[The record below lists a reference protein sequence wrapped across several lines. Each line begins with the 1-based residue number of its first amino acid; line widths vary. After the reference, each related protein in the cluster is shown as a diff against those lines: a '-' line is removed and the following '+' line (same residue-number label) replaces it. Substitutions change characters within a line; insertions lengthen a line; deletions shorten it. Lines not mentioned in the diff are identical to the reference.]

1 MAGGVSEDVWPVSSK
16 FQGPCSIGKRL
27 PTDAAL
33 YPRRTDSS
41 IFNMSFLLLSFLFL
55 LCFQKSFSFVL
66 LELFFLF
73 SVLSFLNT
81 LRIPVIVIRGLRRG
95 GESVFIFL
103 EAASC
108 LRLEYACIYALLIW
122 ELFCIKAKEIR
133 TEFLQKEIP
142 PENGELKYGKGKIG
156 SDLRFPLQCKCHF
169 RSSRILRSKVDNYL
183 STFQYNLSVS
193 SSRVKLSSKILN

>member
-1 MAGGVSEDVWPVSSK
+1 MEDVWPLSSK
-16 FQGPCSIGKRL
+16 FQGPCSVGKRL

-66 LELFFLF
+66 LELFFFF

-81 LRIPVIVIRGLRRG
+81 LRMPVIIIRGLCRG

-108 LRLEYACIYALLIW
+108 LRLEYALLIW
-122 ELFCIKAKEIR
+122 ELFCIKDKEIR

-142 PENGELKYGKGKIG
+142 PENEELKYGKEKIG
-156 SDLRFPLQCKCHF
+156 SDLRFPVQCKCHF
-169 RSSRILRSKVDNYL
+169 RSSKILRSKVDDYL

-193 SSRVKLSSKILN
+193 SSKVKLSSKILN